1 MKESKILAQ
10 IAPLRIFLLLH
21 AVPPL
26 PMFKRRCG
34 RPAAPAISNSVHIS
48 CDILRRVF
56 RLARNRQRKRDA
68 VLRGEDAAPVE
79 EILGF
84 LGVAVLRQLVKIV
97 DKNMR
102 DIKVSRVQ
110 AADKAAQER
119 ITAVSVFLDVDKPN
133 LVIDVEAQCIALLN
147 ADDAAGFAL
156 NCLIESTDEQ
166 LRLAGAFGTS

>member
-1 MKESKILAQ
+1 MKEPKILAQ

-21 AVPPL
+21 AAPPL
-26 PMFKRRCG
+26 PTFKRRCG

-48 CDILRRVF
+48 CDIF
-56 RLARNRQRKRDA
+56 RCILGFARDRQRKRDA
-68 VLRGEDAAPVE
+68 VFCGEDAAPVK

-84 LGVAVLRQLVKIV
+84 LGVAVLRQLVKVV

-119 ITAVSVFLDVDKPN
+119 ITAVSVFLDVDEPN
-133 LVIDVEAQCIALLN
+133 LVVDVEAQCIALLD

-156 NCLIESTDEQ
+156 NCLC
-166 LRLAGAFGTS
+166 LLYTSPSPRDTR